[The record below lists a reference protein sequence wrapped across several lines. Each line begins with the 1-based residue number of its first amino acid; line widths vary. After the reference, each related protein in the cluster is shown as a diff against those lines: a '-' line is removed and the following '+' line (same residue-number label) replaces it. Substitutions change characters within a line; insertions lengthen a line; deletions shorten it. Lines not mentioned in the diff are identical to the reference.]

1 MAAPAEEQMGASL
14 GYPACE
20 SVVTRIECRVGS
32 FSKPRGNPV
41 TRSQN
46 PTQLTTNL
54 GQSSALQRTDQLYQ
68 RITAYLREQRTTGLL
83 IIKSGAIV
91 FEGYQYARDEAMQ
104 MRSFSMS
111 KTIIALLIG
120 VALEQGVIQ
129 SLDDVVA
136 KYYTA
141 LDDSAFGKT
150 TIRNLLQMSSGIRF
164 HEDYSFD
171 RNTDLV
177 KFHQQLSNS
186 RQGTNSAAAAFRQFN
201 EREFPQ
207 GQRFRYSSIET
218 ALLCRVLMQASNRTI
233 TDLTHEWL
241 WKPMGAESDA
251 YWLLSGAERTE
262 NCGGGFYATLRDY
275 ARLGLLLANN
285 GRRGEHQI
293 ISNDYLLMA
302 TDASRQ
308 REAFKPGRATAFFG
322 YGFQTWLFP
331 TNTRTFA
338 LLGIYGQSIFIQPA
352 TGIVMVETGAYE
364 HPSDNYSLRRKLQLW
379 TSVLAANGG
388 LID

>member
-1 MAAPAEEQMGASL
+1 MGASL
-14 GYPACE
+14 GYPACG
-20 SVVTRIECRVGS
+20 SVVARVECRVGS
-32 FSKPRGNPV
+32 FSKPRGSPV

-46 PTQLTTNL
+46 PTQLTKNL
-54 GQSSALQRTDQLYQ
+54 RKSSKPQRTDQLYQ
-68 RITAYLREQRTTGLL
+68 RIDAYLREQRTTGLL
-83 IIKSGAIV
+83 IIKNGDII

-120 VALEQGVIQ
+120 VALENGVIQ

-141 LDDSAFGKT
+141 LDHSAFGKT
-150 TIRNLLQMSSGIRF
+150 TIRNLLQMSSGVRF
-164 HEDYSFD
+164 LEDYSFD
-171 RNTDLV
+171 RNTDFIKLN
-177 KFHQQLSNS
+177 QQLSNNKH
-186 RQGTNSAAAAFRQFN
+186 GADGAAVAFRQFN

-251 YWLLSGAERTE
+251 FWLLSGAERTE

-275 ARLGLLLANN
+275 GRLGVLLAND
-285 GRRGEHQI
+285 GRRGELQV

-308 REAFKPGRATAFFG
+308 REAFKPRRATDFFG

-364 HPSDNYSLRRKLQLW
+364 YPSDNSSLRRKLQLW
-379 TSVLAANGG
+379 ASVLAAHGG
-388 LID
+388 LND